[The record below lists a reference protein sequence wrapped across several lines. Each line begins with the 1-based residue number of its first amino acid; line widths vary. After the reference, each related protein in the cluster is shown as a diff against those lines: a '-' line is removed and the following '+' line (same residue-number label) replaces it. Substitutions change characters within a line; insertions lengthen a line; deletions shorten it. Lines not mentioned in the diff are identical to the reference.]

1 MYRFDELI
9 ERKGSHCMKWDDLD
23 EWFSSTE
30 ILPMWVADM
39 DFKCPDEVIE
49 ALKTRVEHGVL
60 GYPGSI
66 GTYYEAV
73 INWFDKKQGW
83 HIERD
88 WICTTEGVVT
98 AINMLI
104 QALSKEGDKVL
115 IQTPV
120 YPPFYKAVDNNNRVL
135 VENKL
140 VYKDG
145 RYEID
150 FDALD
155 KQLEGVKIFLFCS
168 PHNPVGRVW
177 TKEELVKI
185 AELTKK
191 HDVLVISDEIH
202 GDLVFNGVEF
212 TSMGQLEDM
221 HHRTAVCTAPSKA
234 FNIAG
239 LQVSNTIISNAELR
253 TKYKEIQEKSGVHT
267 KPNVLGLV
275 ATIAAYN
282 HGEQWLNEVMEYVE
296 GNFRYLDEYLKANIP
311 TIKLIKPEG
320 TYLAWLDC
328 TELGL
333 AGEEL
338 SDFFIKKCKVGI
350 VPGYSFGKDG
360 GSFIRLNLGCSILL
374 LEEALKRIK
383 SGTEGL

>member
-1 MYRFDELI
+1 
-9 ERKGSHCMKWDDLD
+9 MKWDDLD